1 VSKLLDFEA
10 FEEVTQTKEEN
21 VSSKYKVPS
30 EEDVGSAITALDA
43 KKHLKVEILFQN
55 MFLSINLMILC
66 LSWLI
71 LSKKHLIGKLK
82 LQQWKCCMS

>member
-1 VSKLLDFEA
+1 MSKLSDFEA
-10 FEEVTQTKEEN
+10 FEEVTQTKEEK
-21 VSSKYKVPS
+21 VSSKYKAPS
-30 EEDVGSAITALDA
+30 EEDVGSATTALDA

>member
-1 VSKLLDFEA
+1 MSKLSDFEA

-43 KKHLKVEILFQN
+43 KKHLKVEIFFFRTCFCPLP
-55 MFLSINLMILC
+55 
-66 LSWLI
+66 
-71 LSKKHLIGKLK
+71 
-82 LQQWKCCMS
+82 